1 MTNTKQNRSFF
12 DSFNENGLGTDEAF
26 GGLGTDEA
34 FGGLGTDEA
43 FGENELE
50 EKEEK

>member
-34 FGGLGTDEA
+34 FG
-43 FGENELE
+43 ENELE